1 MADIYPG
8 VGFPSLPPIHHMQD
22 IPPFVP
28 DFPAVITLPLGLQ
41 FLHCL
46 CKYWTLINIQ
56 RQWIFPLILYPSLQE
71 CDIHGPH
78 SPSKRATFVSKIDS
92 APASTGR
99 MLPVTE
105 RRKTKRGNGLLFV
118 SHDKWNSR
126 PTATWTS
133 GLLHTLVIIL
143 CSQSFRNLYD
153 VHFSYRMS

>member
-8 VGFPSLPPIHHMQD
+8 VYRVGFPSLPPIHHMQD
-22 IPPFVP
+22 VPPFVP

-46 CKYWTLINIQ
+46 CKYWTLICIQ

-71 CDIHGPH
+71 CDIHSPH
-78 SPSKRATFVSKIDS
+78 STSKRATFVSKIDS

-105 RRKTKRGNGLLFV
+105 RRKTKRGKGLFLCLM
-118 SHDKWNSR
+118 K
-126 PTATWTS
+126 S
-133 GLLHTLVIIL
+133 GIVDQMRYEPVGFFIVKL
-143 CSQSFRNLYD
+143 SFHYYLYD
-153 VHFSYRMS
+153 VHFS